1 MRLLHIVYIFVLSLC
16 CLPSAATISFR
27 LMKGFPHDEA
37 GIEKG
42 VSACY
47 AGRIGPTLIMAGG
60 CNFPDK
66 PVAEGGAKRYYRGI
80 YAARISKRDTLRWQ
94 KVGDLPAEAAYG
106 VSVSTDDAVVC
117 VGGNN
122 AHESLTTVIKIR
134 LTGGKAVID
143 TLPSLPHPMD
153 NFTGALNGRQLLV
166 RGAGGVYTL
175 DMKNPASGWKRR
187 WAATETLMQPVSAVC
202 SGRFFVWGGFTPKQA
217 DKPATLRLDGTEY
230 GATPCPAAGPV
241 DEHGEK
247 VFLGGA
253 CAVNLS
259 PERVLAMGGV
269 NKDVFLKAI
278 NNPDPGYLT
287 HPAEWYRFNP
297 KLCLFEKGRWKII
310 GSSPITAR
318 AGAAAVVYKHD
329 VFLIGGELKPGIRTP
344 DIYRITIKK

>member
-1 MRLLHIVYIFVLSLC
+1 MRLLHIISLFVMCLC
-16 CLPSAATISFR
+16 CMQSSANVSFR
-27 LMKGFPHDEA
+27 LMKGFPHDET

-47 AGRIGPTLIMAGG
+47 AGHIGSTLIMAGG

-66 PVAEGGAKRYYRGI
+66 PVAEGGTKKYYRGI
-80 YAARISKRDTLRWQ
+80 YAARISESDALPWQ
-94 KVGDLPAEAAYG
+94 KLGDLPTEAAYG
-106 VSVSTDDAVVC
+106 VSVSADNALIC
-117 VGGNN
+117 LGGNS

-134 LTGGKAVID
+134 LAGGKAVID

-153 NFTGALNGRQLLV
+153 NFTGALNGSQLLV
-166 RGAGGVYTL
+166 RGAGGVYAL
-175 DMKNPASGWKRR
+175 DLKHPSAGWVLQ
-187 WAATETLMQPVSAVC
+187 WPATETLQQPVSAVC

-217 DKPATLRLDGTEY
+217 DKPATLSLDGTKY
-230 GATPCPAAGPV
+230 GATACPAAGPM

-269 NKDVFLKAI
+269 NKDIFLKAI
-278 NNPDPGYLT
+278 NNPEPGYLT

-297 KLCLFEKGRWKII
+297 KLCLFEKGQWKII

-318 AGAAAVVYKHD
+318 AGAAAVVYKND

-344 DIYRITIKK
+344 DIYRITIK